1 MEHIRP
7 IIAVMLSAL
16 LCGCTPAAGSS
27 GDSQS
32 QAEFSPESGFALGSA
47 VPSQPGGITVQS
59 LDAPTGKNLP
69 DGNPLISNV
78 FCADPTAVEYEGRLY
93 IYGTNDNQQYEAVGA
108 DGKNTYEHIKSLVI
122 LSTDDMVNYTYHG
135 KIDIAEIC
143 PWALASWAPSIT
155 SRVEEDGLTHFY
167 LYFSNSGWGTGVITS
182 TSPTG
187 PWSDP
192 LGNSLLDGNTPGLNG
207 CSSPFDPGVCIDD
220 NGTGWLAFGGGD
232 GGSRIVKLGDDMVS
246 IDSDI
251 VKIPSKFNF
260 EASELNYINGTY
272 VYTYNNDWSS
282 HTDGWDV
289 DGVTPPPQ
297 CSMSYM
303 TTKTPLDT
311 DSWVYQDYYFKNPG
325 EYGLEYSNNHTHLQK
340 YQGKYYLFYHAM
352 YPQKALGTYGGF
364 RSLCVNEAQVDE
376 ENVVIEKVTGDKAG
390 VSQIKS
396 LDPYQPVQAET
407 IAACAGASYAP
418 AEGSGNMTISCG
430 AENGSGAWTCVRGA
444 DFGDGAKYF
453 AAKVKGTGRV
463 DVYLDNIEGNAAAS
477 VEFNSDD
484 WQVVYNS
491 LFSEVSGTH
500 DVFFVFPAGFEF
512 DSWQFA

>member
-1 MEHIRP
+1 M
-7 IIAVMLSAL
+7 
-16 LCGCTPAAGSS
+16 
-27 GDSQS
+27 
-32 QAEFSPESGFALGSA
+32 
-47 VPSQPGGITVQS
+47 
-59 LDAPTGKNLP
+59 
-69 DGNPLISNV
+69 
-78 FCADPTAVEYEGRLY
+78 EYEGRLY
-93 IYGTNDNQQYEAVGA
+93 IYGTNDNQQYETVGA

-135 KIDIAEIC
+135 IIDIAEIC

-192 LGNSLLDGNTPGLNG
+192 LGESLLDGNTPGLNG

-407 IAACAGASYAP
+407 IAACAGA
-418 AEGSGNMTISCG
+418 
-430 AENGSGAWTCVRGA
+430 
-444 DFGDGAKYF
+444 
-453 AAKVKGTGRV
+453 
-463 DVYLDNIEGNAAAS
+463 
-477 VEFNSDD
+477 
-484 WQVVYNS
+484 
-491 LFSEVSGTH
+491 
-500 DVFFVFPAGFEF
+500 
-512 DSWQFA
+512 

>member
-69 DGNPLISNV
+69 DCNPLISNV

-135 KIDIAEIC
+135 IIDIAEIC

-192 LGNSLLDGNTPGLNG
+192 LGKSLLDGNTPGLIG

-477 VEFNSDD
+477 VEFSSDD